1 MPKMSLE
8 RFREIKNRTSAFL
21 EIINKVDNEEI
32 MMTDEEEQAIQE
44 EFDQIDAEI
53 HSSDLSEIPFDEYE
67 GFYDLGFDFEGTGA
81 NIDFNIMDSS
91 NRYGTVRLKGCKKL

>member
-53 HSSDLSEIPFDEYE
+53 HSSDLSE
-67 GFYDLGFDFEGTGA
+67 
-81 NIDFNIMDSS
+81 
-91 NRYGTVRLKGCKKL
+91 